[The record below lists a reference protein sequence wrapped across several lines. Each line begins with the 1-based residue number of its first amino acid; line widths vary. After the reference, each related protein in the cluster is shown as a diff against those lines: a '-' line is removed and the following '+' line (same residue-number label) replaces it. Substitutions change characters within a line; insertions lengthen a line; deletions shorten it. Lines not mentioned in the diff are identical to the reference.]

1 MVSVSG
7 TVQHGPAVDTGGVV
21 VTVADKKEKP
31 KTVDGQPRVFAQT
44 FVLTRD
50 QDKTGTEEGK
60 LGKYVIKADT
70 IRFVG

>member
-7 TVQHGPAVDTGGVV
+7 TVQHGPGVSTSGLV
-21 VTVADKKEKP
+21 VGEKKEKG
-31 KTVDGQPRVFAQT
+31 KNVEGQQRVFGQT

-50 QDKTGTEEGK
+50 KTAESGEGK

-70 IRFVG
+70 MRFVG